1 MVKDTEMRVA
11 FHTLGCKVNQYETEA
26 MKEQFKAAG
35 ASIVGEDEAADVYII
50 NTCTVTNLADRKSR
64 QYIRRMKKKCP
75 DAVVAVTGCYAQVKP
90 DEVAAL
96 EGVDIVAGTGEKNN
110 ILSYVQQFLEER
122 QQQKHIKAYDELTCY
137 DDKGIIT
144 SMESRTR
151 AYIKIQEGCDRFC
164 AYCLIP
170 FARGHVRSRDPQ
182 EVTDEA
188 AELIRQGFKEII
200 LTGINTALYGT
211 EEGFCYPLR
220 DDEEAAGMSGIEI
233 IIKRINDLEGDFRI
247 RLSSL
252 EPTVINAEYVKRL
265 MKYERLCPH
274 LHLSVQSG
282 SNHVLELMNRRYD
295 RSEYLEIVKVL
306 REYDPLYGITTDI
319 ICGFPGETEEDFE
332 DSLEIVEKVKFCK
345 VHAFKYSRREG
356 TAAAL
361 MEGQIPGEIK
371 NQRSDRLIEA
381 GERVSAGFMESCRG
395 AVRPV
400 LFEELC
406 EESEDDDGAE
416 GRNSL
421 ITGYTDNYIKVY
433 ARGDSD
439 DLNSIK
445 KVKLLERYKDGM
457 KGEIE

>member
-96 EGVDIVAGTGEKNN
+96 EEVDIVAGTGEKNN

-188 AELIRQGFKEII
+188 ATLVNQGFKEII

-233 IIKRINDLEGDFRI
+233 IIKRINELEGDFRI

-252 EPTVINAEYVKRL
+252 EPTVINAEYVRRL

-319 ICGFPGETEEDFE
+319 ICGFPGETEADFE

-356 TAAAL
+356 TAAARMKEQVPAEVKNRRSEAL
-361 MEGQIPGEIK
+361 IAEGEK
-371 NQRSDRLIEA
+371 AAAE
-381 GERVSAGFMESCRG
+381 FMESCRG